1 LLRASAASVE
11 IGGGIRAMELC
22 KLSDKTLASRR
33 LTHGA
38 YCFLLASAL
47 MLLVSGC
54 ARKVVVVPRPE
65 PAPPKEELPLM
76 RYSIQMGAFLNLDNA
91 ILLTQSLERQGLDAY
106 YFRHNTGLYK
116 VRFGDFSSKEVAY
129 REARDLYARGI
140 IDDYYIVGPED
151 YPQFRDRRK
160 AEAQLRNEIIGTAN
174 RFLGV
179 PYRWGGTSPESGFDC
194 SGLSMVVYHLNGLNL
209 PRTSREQWK
218 AGSPVNRGH
227 LSKGDLVFFDTRRRG
242 RVSHVGIYIG
252 GNKFVHAPAA
262 GKRIRIESL
271 SNGYYKRRYVGAMT
285 YL

>member
-1 LLRASAASVE
+1 MTEFLVISLL
-11 IGGGIRAMELC
+11 
-22 KLSDKTLASRR
+22 
-33 LTHGA
+33 
-38 YCFLLASAL
+38 FLLA
-47 MLLVSGC
+47 VGC
-54 ARKVVVVPRPE
+54 AGRGAVVPGERT
-65 PAPPKEELPLM
+65 APKKRLAQLG
-76 RYSIQMGAFLNLDNA
+76 YSIQVGAFSNLNNA
-91 ILLTQSLERQGLDAY
+91 VRLSHALQDRGLNAY
-106 YFRHNTGLYK
+106 YFLHRSGLYK

-129 REARDLYARGI
+129 REAGGLYARGI

-227 LSKGDLVFFDTRRRG
+227 LSKGDLVFFDTRGRG

-262 GKRIRIESL
+262 GKRIGIESL